1 MPKAYPDFEEMAE
14 RFLDGELSP
23 SQEKRFLGAVRKDQY
38 LSQMLGEMKFARQAM
53 KVYRTILPSAEEF
66 KMSRRKILSALS

>member
-1 MPKAYPDFEEMAE
+1 MPKAYPDFEEKAE
-14 RFLDGELSP
+14 RFLNGELSP
-23 SQEKRFLGAVRKDQY
+23 VQKKVFLGLVRKDEY

-53 KVYRTILPSAEEF
+53 KVYRTALPSADEF